1 MFAAQGKD
9 EDGLNKRKV
18 LVTILVTIA
27 VVFLV
32 LGTIICCYFRRKK
45 LGSKGNI
52 FPLWQFSKYINQ
64 NFELVQQLL
73 QQV

>member
-1 MFAAQGKD
+1 MLAAQGID

-18 LVTILVTIA
+18 FVPILVTIA

-32 LGTIICCYFRRKK
+32 LGTIICCYFGRKK

-73 QQV
+73 QQD

>member
-1 MFAAQGKD
+1 
-9 EDGLNKRKV
+9 
-18 LVTILVTIA
+18 